1 MSASATQA
9 LITTGVTDYGT
20 AMLAVLGAVIVV
32 IVGFYV
38 FRAGVRWLKRAK

>member
-1 MSASATQA
+1 MTASGTRA
-9 LITTGVTDYGT
+9 LIVDGITDYGT
-20 AMLAVLGAVIVV
+20 EMLTVLGAVIVV

>member
-1 MSASATQA
+1 MTASATRT
-9 LITTGVTDYGT
+9 LITDGIADYS
-20 AMLAVLGAVIVV
+20 AEMLTVLGAVIVV